1 MAKKKDEY
9 NYFDEYIKGAEI
21 VVESSKLLKGALE
34 NYDLKTV
41 ENEISK
47 VHKLENDADKIIH
60 DMRNY
65 LIKDFLPPIDRED
78 IVILGHRLD
87 DVEDYIDEI
96 LINFNILNIESVRED
111 ALEFASLVIEAS
123 EAVKEALEFFK
134 NYKKVEPIK
143 EKVIAINILEDK
155 GDRLYEKVMKKL
167 YSEEKN
173 AIEIIKWTTIYDC
186 FENAMDACESIADEM
201 ADIIM
206 KNS

>member
-111 ALEFASLVIEAS
+111 ALEFASLLIEAS

-134 NYKKVEPIK
+134 NFKKVEPIK

-155 GDRLYEKVMKKL
+155 GDRLYEKVMKKI

>member
-47 VHKLENDADKIIH
+47 VHKLENEADKIIH

-134 NYKKVEPIK
+134 NFKKVEPIK

>member
-1 MAKKKDEY
+1 MARKKDEY
-9 NYFDEYIKGAEI
+9 NYFDEFIKGAEI

-34 NYDLKTV
+34 KYDLKTV
-41 ENEISK
+41 EAEISK

-87 DVEDYIDEI
+87 DIEDYIDEI

-111 ALEFASLVIEAS
+111 AFEFVNLLIEAS
-123 EAVKEALEFFK
+123 EAVKKALEDFK
-134 NYKKVEPIK
+134 NFKKVEPIK
-143 EKVIAINILEDK
+143 ENVLAINILEDK

-186 FENAMDACESIADEM
+186 FENAIDACENIADEM
-201 ADIIM
+201 ADVIM

>member
-78 IVILGHRLD
+78 IVILGHKLD

-134 NYKKVEPIK
+134 NFKKVEPIK

>member
-1 MAKKKDEY
+1 MARKKDEY
-9 NYFDEYIKGAEI
+9 NYFDEFANNSKYIVSSAEI
-21 VVESSKLLKGALE
+21 LKETISNYTPEKLQE
-34 NYDLKTV
+34 N
-41 ENEISK
+41 IIK

-65 LIKDFLPPIDRED
+65 LIKDFLPPIDREY

-87 DVEDYIDEI
+87 DIEDYIDEI

-111 ALEFASLVIEAS
+111 AFEFVNLLIEAS
-123 EAVKEALEFFK
+123 EAVKKALENFK
-134 NYKKVEPIK
+134 NFKKIEPIK
-143 EKVIAINILEDK
+143 ENVIAINILEDK

-186 FENAMDACESIADEM
+186 FENAIDACENIADEM
-201 ADIIM
+201 ADVIM

>member
-134 NYKKVEPIK
+134 NFKKVEPIK